1 MTQPVVHWEIGAR
14 DAAKLRR
21 FYAALFDWEITGD
34 ADYGLVAPADGGIGG
49 GILQTRQGMPSY
61 VTFYVGVHD
70 LDASLERAAS
80 LGGRTLVTP
89 MPIPMDR
96 CFRDVLRPR
105 RQRDR
110 HHGGIPGPARRVR
123 SPGRTPAALRLLSH

>member
-61 VTFYVGVHD
+61 VTLYVGVDD
-70 LDASLERAAS
+70 LEASLERAAS

-89 MPIPMDR
+89 MPI
-96 CFRDVLRPR
+96 
-105 RQRDR
+105 Q
-110 HHGGIPGPARRVR
+110 GIGAFAMFSDPEGNAIGIMAE
-123 SPGRTPAALRLLSH
+123 SPDQPDERG